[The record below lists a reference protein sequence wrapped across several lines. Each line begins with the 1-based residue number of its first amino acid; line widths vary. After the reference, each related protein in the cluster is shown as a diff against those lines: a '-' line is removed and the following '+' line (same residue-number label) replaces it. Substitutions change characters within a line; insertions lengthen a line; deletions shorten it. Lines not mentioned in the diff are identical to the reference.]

1 MNISYNDKNLPATLE
16 HADKLIEKAHWH
28 EAFDLL
34 QTLCAS
40 TDRPRAHELL
50 GQTAAALESWDI
62 SANAYAHVV
71 QQDQASRD
79 TWVGLSTALDE
90 LGRLE
95 SAIKAYDV
103 ALSLE
108 PADTETR
115 VKRAFAS
122 LRLGNTEAALAD
134 FEVAIEASLPQS
146 HASRAAL
153 LSDLKSRDNSG
164 NPIDQTWRALGLA
177 LTALDSATV
186 GDPRN
191 QARKQLAKLAG
202 ILRDLGH
209 LHAGLALFDDAI
221 ELSAENSGSGSEEL
235 ATLHT
240 CRGQLLEL
248 LDRAADAEAAYRSAL
263 ELARIKTGPAR
274 ELGRVLSNRGDFE
287 EAAACFVQAICGPTD
302 HQDAEFDKYFGGLA
316 NTQIAEIVI
325 DRQHL
330 RAYEILERLLHDRG
344 REAEARFVQACTNRL
359 KNVNAGP
366 PVTRISTADGDGT
379 RYVTDKIGS
388 TEQSLAVY
396 EEVFSPFVDQPIVL
410 LELGIR
416 EGGSLLMWR
425 DYFQFGTIV
434 GLDVHPSPIS
444 DIPGRIHT
452 YQGYQEDL
460 QMLDR
465 IAAERAPDGYSIV
478 IDDASHRGDLTRIT
492 FEHVFHNHLRPG
504 GVYVIEDWQSGYLS
518 TWPDGREYA
527 PQADVIETT
536 ADGKSK
542 RRLPSH
548 DFGMVGF
555 VKQLLD
561 QSNQFDRVLVAK
573 NRVFVFK
580 EAAEQ

>member
-1 MNISYNDKNLPATLE
+1 LNISYNDKNLPATLE
-16 HADKLIEKAHWH
+16 HAENLIEKARWT

-34 QTLCAS
+34 QNLCS
-40 TDRPRAHELL
+40 CTDRPRAHELL
-50 GQTAAALESWDI
+50 GRAAAALEHWDI

-71 QQDQASRD
+71 QQDQASRE

-103 ALSLE
+103 ALTLE
-108 PADTETR
+108 PGDIETR
-115 VKRAFAS
+115 TKRAFVS
-122 LRLGNTEAALAD
+122 LRLGDIGAALAQ
-134 FEVAIEASLPQS
+134 FEIVIEAGLPQS
-146 HASRAAL
+146 RADRAAL
-153 LSDLKSRDNSG
+153 LCDLNSRDKLG
-164 NPIDQTWRALGLA
+164 NPSDQTWRALGIALA
-177 LTALDSATV
+177 ALNAAAA
-186 GDPRN
+186 GDPNN
-191 QARKQLAKLAG
+191 QARKQVAKLAG

-209 LHAGLALFDDAI
+209 LEAGLIQFDHAIALGSID
-221 ELSAENSGSGSEEL
+221 SGPAREAL

-240 CRGQLLEL
+240 CRGQLLES
-248 LDRAADAEAAYRSAL
+248 LDRPAHAEDAYRSAL
-263 ELARIKTGPAR
+263 ELAHNKTGPAR
-274 ELGRVLSNRGDFE
+274 ELGRILSDRGNFE
-287 EAAACFVQAICGPTD
+287 EAAACFVQAICGPVD
-302 HQDAEFDKYFGGLA
+302 EQDASFDNYFGGLA
-316 NTQIAEIVI
+316 NSQIAEIVI

-330 RAYEILERLLHDRG
+330 HAYEMLAQLLHDMG
-344 REAEARFVQACTNRL
+344 REDEARFVQACTSRL
-359 KNVNAGP
+359 KNADTGP
-366 PVTRISTADGDGT
+366 SVTRISTTDADGAG
-379 RYVTDKIGS
+379 YATDKIS
-388 TEQSLAVY
+388 TNEQSLAVY

-425 DYFQFGTIV
+425 DYFQFGSIV
-434 GLDVHPSPIS
+434 GLDVHPSPIADVS
-444 DIPGRIHT
+444 GRIHT

-460 QMLDR
+460 QLLDR
-465 IAAERAPDGYSIV
+465 IASERAPEGYSIV

-492 FEHVFHNHLRPG
+492 FEHVFHNHLKPG

-580 EAAEQ
+580 EAAAQ